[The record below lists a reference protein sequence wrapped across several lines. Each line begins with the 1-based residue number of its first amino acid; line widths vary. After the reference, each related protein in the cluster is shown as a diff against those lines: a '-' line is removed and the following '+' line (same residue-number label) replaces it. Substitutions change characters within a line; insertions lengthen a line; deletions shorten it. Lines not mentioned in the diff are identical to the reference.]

1 MTQELLEHIKDGVAV
16 LTMNRPDRLNALTE
30 TMLDAL
36 LEALPRL
43 AADANVGVVVLTGAG
58 RGFCAGGDVKA
69 MAEGREMAGDTLEE
83 RAQGLRDKME
93 TSRMLH
99 EMPKPTIAMVRGAA
113 AGAGLSL
120 ALACDLRVA
129 GESAK
134 FATAFARVGYS
145 GDFGGSY
152 YLTQLVGTAKARELY
167 YTADLVDAKQ
177 ALALGLVNRVVPD
190 DRLEEETLTVAGKIA
205 RGPRVAY
212 RYMKRNLNAA
222 ESGTLKE
229 LLDLEAWHHT
239 RTGQTEDHKEAAK
252 AFVEKREPTFKGR

>member
-1 MTQELLEHIKDGVAV
+1 MSQDLLETVKDGVAV
-16 LTMNRPDRLNALTE
+16 LTMNRPDRLNALSGE
-30 TMLDAL
+30 MLDTM

-43 AADANVGVVVLTGAG
+43 ADDPNVGCIVLTGAG

-69 MAEGREMAGDTLEE
+69 MAEGREMSGDTLEE
-83 RAQGLRDKME
+83 RAQGLRSKME
-93 TSRMLH
+93 TSRWLH

-120 ALACDLRVA
+120 ALACDLRIA

-134 FATAFARVGYS
+134 FGTAFARVGYS

-152 YLTQLVGTAKARELY
+152 HLTQLVGTAKARELY
-167 YTADLVDAKQ
+167 YTAELVDARH
-177 ALALGLVNRVVPD
+177 ALELGLVNRVVAD
-190 DRLEEETLTVAGKIA
+190 DRLEEETLLLAAKIA

-222 ESGTLKE
+222 ENGTLKD

-239 RTGQTEDHKEAAK
+239 RTGQTDDHREATK
-252 AFVEKREPTFKGR
+252 AFVEKREPVFRGR